1 MFKGAARSIKA
12 SGIFVTYAALSVAF
26 TWPLAARLSTAVPY
40 DLTDPLSFIWI
51 IWWNAR
57 ETPFTRAWLNAPIF
71 YPSTGTILYQDA
83 FLGVWP
89 VTTPL
94 QWLGMTPPAV
104 HNLLVI
110 ASFAL
115 SAFTAYLLCLRLFR
129 DRGAAFAGGLAYG
142 FAVYRVAQIVHLH
155 ILLTYWLPVMLLGLH
170 EYLATRRRAWLL
182 LAAGAWIAQGITSGY
197 FLVYGAMLVALW
209 TIYFL
214 RLEARRC
221 VEVIAV
227 FGLALVLTWPL
238 WSLYRF
244 VHAAYGFE
252 RGIGEADWYGAD
264 VMSVTYAPP
273 FLTLWGPWL
282 GAGGSE
288 NQFFPGFCLA
298 AVCLAVVF
306 SSHYWRAPR
315 WSWTTTIV
323 VLVAAVFGAVAAVA
337 AFSPMS
343 FEAAGI
349 RVSLTRPYKPLAW
362 VWLSLLVAFA
372 VSPPIRR
379 VLRDRGTPGFYVLAA
394 GALWILSLG
403 PTAKVMGQRIWYKA
417 PFSWLYVIPGFESVR
432 VPARLWM
439 IVVLAFGVLVAY
451 GLTKLRRRS
460 IGAARLATAVVSAA
474 LLIEAWPGQLP
485 LQVPPPA
492 FPEIEHRTARDVLPL
507 LELPLEPHL
516 ENQAAMYRSIS
527 HQRPLINGASGY
539 YPASFGYLWVGM
551 RIGDVASL
559 IPFAERTSFDVLIRK
574 SPDARDLLTVIAT
587 MNADVIAD
595 TERLRIYRVQRRRT
609 LDEPPPSPG
618 AAIARVIMDDM
629 QDVTSQI
636 TNRRRP
642 ANLEPKRLEIALAA
656 PCRVDEVQ
664 LGVAPGLAGVT
675 VRTADEAAAQLWS
688 GAIAERGVRAAL
700 ADPRSPQL
708 RLRFPPREVERL
720 VIELHR
726 APGDDPVAF
735 VRSVGVFG
743 ADCARTAERSATEA
757 LEGL

>member
-1 MFKGAARSIKA
+1 MAYPGARSTEA
-12 SGIFVTYAALSVAF
+12 AGILVTYTALSVAF

-51 IWWNAR
+51 IWWNAQA
-57 ETPFTRAWLNAPIF
+57 TPFTGTWLNAPIF
-71 YPSTGTILYQDA
+71 YPSSGTILYQDA

-110 ASFAL
+110 ASFPL

-129 DRGAAFAGGLAYG
+129 DRTAAFAGGLAYG

-155 ILLTYWLPVMLLGLH
+155 ILLTYWLPVILLGLH

-197 FLVYGAMLVALW
+197 FLVYGGVLVAFW

-214 RLEARRC
+214 RLEVRRSL
-221 VEVIAV
+221 EVAAA
-227 FGLALVLTWPL
+227 FALALVLTWPF
-238 WSLYRF
+238 WSLYRS
-244 VHAAYGFE
+244 VHAAHGFE
-252 RGIGEADWYGAD
+252 RGLGEADWYGAD

-273 FLTLWGPWL
+273 FLTLWGGWL

-298 AVCLAVVF
+298 TVCVAVVL
-306 SSHYWRAPR
+306 SSQYWRRPR
-315 WSWTTTIV
+315 WSRTTTV
-323 VLVAAVFGAVAAVA
+323 FVLVSAFFAAIAAVA
-337 AFSPMS
+337 AFSPIS
-343 FEAAGI
+343 FRVAGI
-349 RVSLTRPYKPLAW
+349 PVSLTSPYKPLAW

-379 VLRDRGTPGFYVLAA
+379 VVRDRGIPGFYVLAA
-394 GALWILSLG
+394 AALWILSLG
-403 PTAKVMGQRIWYKA
+403 PTARVMGHRIWYKA
-417 PFSWLYVIPGFESVR
+417 PFSWLYVLPGTAAVR

-460 IGAARLATAVVSAA
+460 MGAARWAAAAVSAA
-474 LLIEAWPGQLP
+474 LLIEAWPGRLP
-485 LQVPPPA
+485 LQVPPTR
-492 FPEIEHRTARDVLPL
+492 FPEVEHRTATDALPL

-516 ENQAAMYRSIS
+516 ENQAAMYRSIY
-527 HQRPLINGASGY
+527 HERPLMNGASGY

-574 SPDARDLLTVIAT
+574 SPDSGELLNGIGT
-587 MNADVIAD
+587 MSAEVIAD
-595 TERLRIYRVQRRRT
+595 TERVRIYRVHRRPT
-609 LDEPPPSPG
+609 LDESRPSPV
-618 AAIARVIMDDM
+618 AAIARVILDGM

-642 ANLEPKRLEIALAA
+642 ANLEPHTLDIALAVA
-656 PCRVDEVQ
+656 CRVDEVQ
-664 LGVAPGLAGVT
+664 LGVAPGLATVT
-675 VRTADEAAAQLWS
+675 VRTADAAAGELWS
-688 GAIAERGVRAAL
+688 GAVAERGVRAAL
-700 ADPRSPQL
+700 ADPRAPQL
-708 RLRFPPREVERL
+708 RLRFPPQRVDRL
-720 VIELHR
+720 VIELQR
-726 APGDDPVAF
+726 APGEDPVPF
-735 VRSVGVFG
+735 VRSVAVFG
-743 ADCARTAERSATEA
+743 PDCGQLDAERSAT
-757 LEGL
+757 